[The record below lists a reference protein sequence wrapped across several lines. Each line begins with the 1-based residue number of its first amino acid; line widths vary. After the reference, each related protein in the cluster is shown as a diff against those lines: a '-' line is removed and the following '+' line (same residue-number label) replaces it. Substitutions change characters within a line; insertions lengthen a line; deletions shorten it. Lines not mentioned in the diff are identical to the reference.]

1 MLFATLPLLVSCFR
15 ESLTFHQSLLYP
27 SIDVP
32 PTSLHSTM
40 SSSAKVCAIFGFG
53 PGVGAAA
60 ARKWSSEGFKVALL
74 SRTLEKVQAAEG
86 TIPQSKGFACD
97 VTKPAEIDSA
107 VANIE
112 KELGPIHTVVYNAG
126 NGVWKTWDA
135 LDLDLFDMAMKTNVH
150 GLLKVTQAIAP
161 GMIQR
166 GQGVILVTGATA
178 SMRGKPFTVGFAPPK
193 GAQRLLAQALAR
205 DLGPKGVH
213 VGLFIIDGAIGVDG
227 KDDPSKI
234 DPKAIADTYWH
245 VANQPNTCWS
255 FETEVRPS
263 VENW

>member
-1 MLFATLPLLVSCFR
+1 M
-15 ESLTFHQSLLYP
+15 
-27 SIDVP
+27 
-32 PTSLHSTM
+32 
-40 SSSAKVCAIFGFG
+40 SSAKVCAIFGYG

-60 ARKWSSEGFKVALL
+60 ARKWSSEGCKVALL
-74 SRTLEKVQAAEG
+74 ARTLEKVQAAEA

-97 VTKPAEIDSA
+97 VTKPADIDSA
-107 VANIE
+107 VTKIE
-112 KELGPIHTVVYNAG
+112 QELGPIHTVVYNAG

-166 GQGVILVTGATA
+166 GQGTILVTGATA
-178 SMRGKPFTVGFAPPK
+178 SLRGKPFTVGFAPPK

-213 VGLFIIDGAIGVDG
+213 VGLFIIDGMIGVD
-227 KDDPSKI
+227 DQDPKKI
-234 DPKAIADTYWH
+234 DPNAIADTYWH
-245 VANQPNTCWS
+245 VANQPKTCWS